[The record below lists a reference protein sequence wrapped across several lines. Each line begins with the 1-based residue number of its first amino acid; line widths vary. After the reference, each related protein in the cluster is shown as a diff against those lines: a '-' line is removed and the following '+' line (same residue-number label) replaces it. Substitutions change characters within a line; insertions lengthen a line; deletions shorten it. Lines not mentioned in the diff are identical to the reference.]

1 MGDEG
6 QASSS
11 AAAATPQ
18 LVRALGAWDGA
29 SLTIGAV
36 IGTGIFLTA
45 GDVARA
51 LPHPLLALG
60 AWLAGGLLV
69 LAGALSYAE
78 MGAMY
83 PRAGGLYHFL
93 REAWGPLPGF
103 LYGWTC
109 LLVIMTGGIAA
120 IAVGFG
126 EYFGALVP
134 FFSSEHTLLA
144 VGALRVSGAQGAAL
158 IAILLLTATNHFGV
172 REGAGVQNAFTIA
185 KLGAIAVLVVGG
197 FAVAPAVAGGW
208 TAPLPASPLA
218 LAAPLGVALICAQLY
233 KL

>member
-1 MGDEG
+1 V
-6 QASSS
+6 
-11 AAAATPQ
+11 ATPQ

-83 PRAGGLYHFL
+83 PRAGGLYTSCAKPGAHCPAFSM
-93 REAWGPLPGF
+93 AGPAC
-103 LYGWTC
+103 W
-109 LLVIMTGGIAA
+109 
-120 IAVGFG
+120 
-126 EYFGALVP
+126 
-134 FFSSEHTLLA
+134 
-144 VGALRVSGAQGAAL
+144 
-158 IAILLLTATNHFGV
+158 
-172 REGAGVQNAFTIA
+172 
-185 KLGAIAVLVVGG
+185 
-197 FAVAPAVAGGW
+197 
-208 TAPLPASPLA
+208 
-218 LAAPLGVALICAQLY
+218 
-233 KL
+233 

>member
-1 MGDEG
+1 MDRP
-6 QASSS
+6 ALP
-11 AAAATPQ
+11 AATP
-18 LVRALGAWDGA
+18 LEEPAAAVRAAPPTLERALGAWDGA

-60 AWLAGGLLV
+60 AWIVGGLLV

-126 EYFGALVP
+126 DYFGALVP
-134 FFSSEHTLLA
+134 AFSSARTVLA
-144 VGALRVSGAQGAAL
+144 VGAWHVNGAQVAAL
-158 IAILLLTATNHFGV
+158 LAITLLTAANHFGV
-172 REGAGVQNAFTIA
+172 R
-185 KLGAIAVLVVGG
+185 
-197 FAVAPAVAGGW
+197 
-208 TAPLPASPLA
+208 
-218 LAAPLGVALICAQLY
+218 
-233 KL
+233 